1 MSHGVI
7 IESEED
13 KGGHAYGGGVGVTWH
28 PWQVITQT
36 DMKTSA
42 YDPKSFLRKHSLLL
56 QYQIFLMTL
65 GKLCMDSVAP
75 SGLLLCDPGVLRGFH
90 QWWRMIGRCLL
101 FKKVDLVYWIIGSL
115 KKLVSPQL
123 KASKKP
129 VKSMFTVDIKSRTFR
144 TVNYSVGYIAGLGG
158 TATCCSAVEHTSI
171 SCWRWMRVVITQHIQ
186 RKVVT
191 LFS

>member
-1 MSHGVI
+1 MSHMSHGVI
-7 IESEED
+7 IESEEE
-13 KGGHAYGGGVGVTWH
+13 KGGHAYGSGVGVTWH

-42 YDPKSFLRKHSLLL
+42 YDPISFLRKHSLLL

-101 FKKVDLVYWIIGSL
+101 FKKVDLVYWIIRSL
-115 KKLVSPQL
+115 KKPVSRLVTSRRMREWEDENLDSPTGAAEF
-123 KASKKP
+123 K
-129 VKSMFTVDIKSRTFR
+129 R
-144 TVNYSVGYIAGLGG
+144 GG
-158 TATCCSAVEHTSI
+158 
-171 SCWRWMRVVITQHIQ
+171 
-186 RKVVT
+186 
-191 LFS
+191 